1 MADVCEGVGAA
12 TVVEE
17 YPTYARGPC
26 VLVLQQD
33 RDGRPIHV
41 LRGIPRHAVSPAV
54 VITAYRPDPNR
65 WTDGNLRR
73 KP

>member
-1 MADVCEGVGAA
+1 
-12 TVVEE
+12 
-17 YPTYARGPC
+17 
-26 VLVLQQD
+26 LQQD